1 MSAQE
6 GPSPTE
12 KLFGAEVPVSFE
24 GKADAESVT
33 LREIPVAEWPKA
45 IAAEGNEF
53 ALVDLFAGRPS
64 GWSLTLKPESFGR
77 IIAEGERLNAGF
89 FAYCDRTERKAIARL
104 RRVAPEKLEEM
115 VNGIM
120 SPSPTGLPTSA
131 LPRR

>member
-12 KLFGAEVPVSFE
+12 KLFGADVPVSFE
-24 GKADAESVT
+24 GKVDAESIT

-53 ALVDLFAGRPS
+53 ALVDLFAGKPA
-64 GWSLTLKPESFGR
+64 GWSLTLKPASFELVLT
-77 IIAEGERLNAGF
+77 EGERLNAGF

-115 VNGIM
+115 VAGIM
-120 SPSPTGLPTSA
+120 SPSPTGLPMSA

>member
-12 KLFGAEVPVSFE
+12 KLFGSEIPVSFE
-24 GKADAESVT
+24 GKADAETVK

-53 ALVDLFAGRPS
+53 ALVDLFAGKPS
-64 GWSLTLKPESFGR
+64 GWSLTLKPASFE
-77 IIAEGERLNAGF
+77 AVLKEGERLNVGF
-89 FAYCDRTERKAIARL
+89 FGYCERTEAKAIARL

-115 VNGIM
+115 VSGIM
-120 SPSPTGLPTSA
+120 SPSPIGLPTSA